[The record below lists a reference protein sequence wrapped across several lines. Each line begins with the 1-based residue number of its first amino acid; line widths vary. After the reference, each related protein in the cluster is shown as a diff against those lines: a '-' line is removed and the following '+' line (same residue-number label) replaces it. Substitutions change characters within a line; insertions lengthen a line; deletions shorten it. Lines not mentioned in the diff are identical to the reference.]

1 MACEAKSLDQNDA
14 RFTSS
19 RQGFGS
25 GRALPVIVQPVFEFR
40 HPLFKTI
47 KALPDNHGSRL
58 SVSAPSVHGIPRLR
72 RKCQLWRRLATA
84 PNGF

>member
-25 GRALPVIVQPVFEFR
+25 GRALSVIVQPVFEF
-40 HPLFKTI
+40 H
-47 KALPDNHGSRL
+47 H
-58 SVSAPSVHGIPRLR
+58 SAPQDDQGAAR
-72 RKCQLWRRLATA
+72 
-84 PNGF
+84 

>member
-1 MACEAKSLDQNDA
+1 LLVCEAKSLDQNDA

-25 GRALPVIVQPVFEFR
+25 GRALPVIVQPVFELR

-47 KALPDNHGSRL
+47 KALPEDHGSRL
-58 SVSAPSVHGIPRLR
+58 SVSSPLVYR
-72 RKCQLWRRLATA
+72 
-84 PNGF
+84 GF